1 MKNPANDFD
10 NKKET
15 PPSLSRFVISALFY
29 PVFGIM
35 AALISL
41 AEQMPPQF
49 LGIKSGLDLVS
60 NFLFGV
66 GTALSPPLT
75 LLIWFGPLVWAGRRR
90 SNTGTSAIFFT
101 MLMSGLCFLNSL
113 LSPINRQ
120 IIDTG
125 EFDLV
130 AMIQLLMML
139 IPLAV
144 IYFGFTEIKRRVNR

>member
-1 MKNPANDFD
+1 MKITANDFD

-15 PPSLSRFVISALFY
+15 PPSLSRFVISALFF
-29 PVFGIM
+29 PVFSIM
-35 AALISL
+35 AALIAL
-41 AEQMPPQF
+41 AEQMEPQF
-49 LGIKSGLDLVS
+49 LGIKTGLDLMS

-75 LLIWFGPLVWAGRRR
+75 LLALFVPLVWFGRSR
-90 SNTGTSAIFFT
+90 SNSGTSYIFFT
-101 MLMSGLCFLNSL
+101 MLLSGLCFLNSL

-120 IIDTG
+120 ILDNG

>member
-1 MKNPANDFD
+1 MKNTANDFD

-29 PVFGIM
+29 PIFAVM
-35 AALISL
+35 AALISM
-41 AEQMPPQF
+41 AEQMEPQF
-49 LGIKSGLDLVS
+49 LGIKTGLDLIK

-66 GTALSPPLT
+66 GTALTPPLS
-75 LLIWFGPLVWAGRRR
+75 LLVWFVPLVWFGRSR
-90 SNTGTSAIFFT
+90 SNSGTSAIFFT
-101 MLMSGLCFLNSL
+101 MLLSGLCFLNSL

-120 IIDTG
+120 IIDAG

-130 AMIQLLMML
+130 AMIQMLMML

>member
-1 MKNPANDFD
+1 MKNTANDFD

-29 PVFGIM
+29 PVFAIM
-35 AALISL
+35 AALISM
-41 AEQMPPQF
+41 AEQMEPQF
-49 LGIKSGLDLVS
+49 LGIKTGLDLIE

-66 GTALSPPLT
+66 GTALSPPLS
-75 LLIWFGPLVWAGRRR
+75 LLVWFVPLVWFGRSR
-90 SNTGTSAIFFT
+90 SNSGTSAIFFT
-101 MLMSGLCFLNSL
+101 MLLSGLCFLNSL

-120 IIDTG
+120 IIDAG

-130 AMIQLLMML
+130 AMIQMLMML